1 MTVKNTFIGDIFGD
15 KFKTD
20 GAVMT
25 NAQLEEWFLEA
36 TKKNKV
42 LAAGSDAKI
51 TDPFNETAPNFQP
64 MAGSPVFN
72 ASYWTVTPVNDL
84 LAKSQDFSLTNYPN
98 PFNGRT
104 QIELSLTEPAN
115 VRLTVI
121 NMSGAIVSEIY
132 RGELYEG
139 IHRFNFETGMLPK
152 GIYFGKVSVNNEMK
166 TLKMVAQ

>member
-1 MTVKNTFIGDIFGD
+1 MTVKNTFIGDVFGD

-20 GAVMT
+20 DAVMT
-25 NAQLEEWFLEA
+25 KAQLEEWFLEA

-42 LAAGSDAKI
+42 LTAGSDAKI

-64 MAGSPVFN
+64 MAGSPVLN
-72 ASYWTVTPVNDL
+72 ASYWAVTPVIDL
-84 LAKSQDFSLTNYPN
+84 QANSQGFSVTNYPN

-104 QIELSLTEPAN
+104 QIELSLSKTAH

-121 NMSGAIVSEIY
+121 NMSGAIVSEIHN
-132 RGELYEG
+132 GELYEG
-139 IHRFNFETGMLPK
+139 IHKFSFETGLLPK
-152 GIYFGKVSVNNEMK
+152 GIYLGKIAVNNEMK